1 MIKFDRR
8 SYFSISSD
16 KTVRWTNNNL
26 CHPTSQGL
34 QLAIDYYA
42 NKYQCNVEIPA
53 IKHNDYVE
61 NLDEDTFFQH
71 LNSCIKILRKESEE
85 MSCFRKAFILN
96 ADNTHAVPF
105 LYIKEQG
112 EEGLL
117 YANSK
122 GVVRA
127 GWQIDAINENLDEEN
142 RMPVYGVYETR
153 QADDHSCFMDAL
165 IFCKDATSKNNQGQY
180 QLPHLLSDLK
190 RRATPQSDYVAVRL
204 PDELLK
210 TAQITSF
217 VKRHTENNPN
227 KIIHQ
232 HGNKPEN
239 LTEFRNRHSDWLT
252 KINGKIKLNSA
263 NYLRKK
269 GLSIAEKIEIQFY
282 INQFQIDYGKSFTS
296 NDRNNLIQCCKAEFI
311 RQSRSKNKDVYNTV
325 ILFQRNFERSLNRE
339 SLEMR
344 VDQSNSDSLPNK
356 PGKSHYFSFWKK
368 ARSNS
373 NNEQI
378 DKSVSNHIR

>member
-1 MIKFDRR
+1 MIQFNPRT
-8 SYFSISSD
+8 YFSISPD
-16 KTVRWTNNNL
+16 KTVRWTNNAL
-26 CHPTSQGL
+26 CHPSGQGL

-42 NKYQCNVEIPA
+42 NKYQCNIEIPT
-53 IKHNDYVE
+53 IKHNDYLE
-61 NLDEDTFFQH
+61 RLDEDTFFQH
-71 LNSCIKILRKESEE
+71 LNSCIKSMRKESED
-85 MSCFRKAFILN
+85 MTSFRKAFILN

-142 RMPVYGVYETR
+142 RIPVYGVYETR
-153 QADDHSCFMDAL
+153 QADNHSCFMDAL

-180 QLPHLLSDLK
+180 QLPHLLSELK
-190 RRATPQSDYVAVRL
+190 RRATTQSDYVAVRL

-210 TAQITSF
+210 TAQISSF
-217 VKRHTENNPN
+217 VRRHKENNPS

-239 LTEFRNRHSDWLT
+239 LTEFRNRYSDRLA
-252 KINGKIKLNSA
+252 KINGKIKFNSA

-282 INQFQIDYGKSFTS
+282 INQLQVKYKESFTS

-311 RQSRSKNKDVYNTV
+311 RQARSKNKDIYNTV
-325 ILFQRNFERSLNRE
+325 ILFQRNFESSLNRDG
-339 SLEMR
+339 LEMR
-344 VDQSNSDSLPNK
+344 VDQTHADSVPNK
-356 PGKSHYFSFWKK
+356 LSSKSHYFSFWKK
-368 ARSNS
+368 ERSTR

-378 DKSVSNHIR
+378 HKSASNSL